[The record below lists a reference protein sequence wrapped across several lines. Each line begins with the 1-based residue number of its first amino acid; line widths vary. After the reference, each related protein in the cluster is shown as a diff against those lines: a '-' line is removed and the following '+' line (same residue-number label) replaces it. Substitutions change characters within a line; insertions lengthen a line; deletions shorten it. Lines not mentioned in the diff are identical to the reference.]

1 MSQQK
6 RSCTNVP
13 LLSLPVS
20 QVGDFLSGRSPLT
33 LALRVGDHMM
43 FVQLQLAAQNSTV
56 QQCPTRGPSGTARI
70 PTVPCGGSNEHPHTP
85 PTAHKNHRASPG
97 QHTNHAHLSPPS
109 SPTLSPGS
117 IHYPHLGTGACSPA
131 PRAPTPFKQVKRIN
145 LKIIKMHITYYNN
158 MCYRH

>member
-13 LLSLPVS
+13 LHSLPVS

-56 QQCPTRGPSGTARI
+56 QQCPIRGPSGTART
-70 PTVPCGGSNEHPHTP
+70 PMVSGGGSSEHPHSP
-85 PTAHKNHRASPG
+85 PTTHKNQRASPG
-97 QHTNHAHLSPPS
+97 QHNHHTHHAHLSPPS

-117 IHYPHLGTGACSPA
+117 VHYPHLATGACSPA
-131 PRAPTPFKQVKRIN
+131 PRAATPFKQV
-145 LKIIKMHITYYNN
+145 
-158 MCYRH
+158 